1 MIVMKKDNLHIRA
14 IRYFYDIV
22 GELDEVSYAALTNFG
37 NNMYMLFM
45 TVTLLSFLVS
55 FALGEDVMGISLFL
69 TLVYSQFK
77 QDAIIKQLGLDK
89 LVVAKADV
97 KMARKKMMKRTLY
110 QTLQIAVLSLLV
122 SICLWQ
128 SQILQESGTSAAEYF
143 QFVTPM
149 TVVLL
154 TLVGFVSFYFA
165 NRKRI
170 TFI

>member
-1 MIVMKKDNLHIRA
+1 MKKENLHIRA

-22 GELDEVSYAALTNFG
+22 GKLDEVSYAALTNFG

-77 QDAIIKQLGLDK
+77 QDAIIKKLGLDK

-122 SICLWQ
+122 SIGLWQ
-128 SQILQESGTSAAEYF
+128 SQIPQESGTSAVEYF

-154 TLVGFVSFYFA
+154 TLVGFISFYIV
-165 NRKRI
+165 NRKKI
-170 TFI
+170 KLI

>member
-1 MIVMKKDNLHIRA
+1 MKKENVHIKA

-22 GELDEVSYAALTNFG
+22 GELDEVSYATLTNFG
-37 NNMYMLFM
+37 NNMYILFM
-45 TVTLLSFLVS
+45 TVTLVSFLVS

-89 LVVAKADV
+89 LFVAKADV
-97 KMARKKMMKRTLY
+97 KLARKKMMKRTLF
-110 QTLQIAVLSLLV
+110 QTLQIAVYSLLV
-122 SICLWQ
+122 SIGLWQ
-128 SQILQESGTSAAEYF
+128 LQIPQESGTSAAEYF

-154 TLVGFVSFYFA
+154 TLVGFLSFYIV
-165 NRKRI
+165 NRKKI
-170 TFI
+170 KLI

>member
-1 MIVMKKDNLHIRA
+1 MKKENLHIRA

-22 GELDEVSYAALTNFG
+22 GELDEMSYATLTNFG

-45 TVTLLSFLVS
+45 TVTLVSFLVS

-69 TLVYSQFK
+69 TLVYSQVK
-77 QDAIIKQLGLDK
+77 QEAIIKRLGLNK
-89 LVVAKADV
+89 LFVAKADV
-97 KMARKKMMKRTLY
+97 KLARKKMMKRTLY

-122 SICLWQ
+122 SIGLWQ
-128 SQILQESGTSAAEYF
+128 LQIPQESGTSAAEYF

-154 TLVGFVSFYFA
+154 TLVGFVSFFFA
-165 NRKRI
+165 NRKKI

>member
-1 MIVMKKDNLHIRA
+1 MKKENLHIRA

-22 GELDEVSYAALTNFG
+22 GELDEVSYATLTNFG

-45 TVTLLSFLVS
+45 TVTLVSFLVS

-89 LVVAKADV
+89 LFVAKADV
-97 KMARKKMMKRTLY
+97 KLARKKMMKRTLF
-110 QTLQIAVLSLLV
+110 QTLQIAVYSLLV
-122 SICLWQ
+122 SIGIWQ
-128 SQILQESGTSAAEYF
+128 LQIPQESGTSAAEYF

-149 TVVLL
+149 TVVFL
-154 TLVGFVSFYFA
+154 TLVGFLSFYIV
-165 NRKRI
+165 NRKKI
-170 TFI
+170 KLI

>member
-1 MIVMKKDNLHIRA
+1 MKKENLHIRA

-89 LVVAKADV
+89 LVVAKAEV
-97 KMARKKMMKRTLY
+97 KLARKRMMKRTLY
-110 QTLQIAVLSLLV
+110 QTLQIAVYSLLV
-122 SICLWQ
+122 SIGMWQ
-128 SQILQESGTSAAEYF
+128 LQIPQESGTSAAEYF

-154 TLVGFVSFYFA
+154 TMVGFLSFYIV
-165 NRKRI
+165 NRKKI
-170 TFI
+170 KLI

>member
-1 MIVMKKDNLHIRA
+1 MKKENLHIRA

-22 GELDEVSYAALTNFG
+22 GELDEMSYAALTNFG
-37 NNMYMLFM
+37 NNMYMLFI
-45 TVTLLSFLVS
+45 TVTLVSFLVS

-77 QDAIIKQLGLDK
+77 QDAIIKQLRLDK
-89 LVVAKADV
+89 LLVAKADV
-97 KMARKKMMKRTLY
+97 KLARKKMMKRTLF
-110 QTLQIAVLSLLV
+110 QTLQIAVYSLLV

-128 SQILQESGTSAAEYF
+128 SHIPQESGTSAAEYF

-149 TVVLL
+149 TVVLM
-154 TLVGFVSFYFA
+154 TFIGFVSFFFA
-165 NRKRI
+165 NRKKI

>member
-1 MIVMKKDNLHIRA
+1 MKKENLHIRA

-22 GELDEVSYAALTNFG
+22 GKLDEVSYAALTNFG

-77 QDAIIKQLGLDK
+77 QDAIIKKLGLDK
-89 LVVAKADV
+89 LFVAKDDV
-97 KMARKKMMKRTLY
+97 KMARKKMMKRTLF
-110 QTLQIAVLSLLV
+110 QALQIAVLSLLV
-122 SICLWQ
+122 SIGLWQ
-128 SQILQESGTSAAEYF
+128 LQIPQESGTSAAEYF

-154 TLVGFVSFYFA
+154 TLVGFLSFYIV
-165 NRKRI
+165 NRKKI
-170 TFI
+170 KLF

>member
-1 MIVMKKDNLHIRA
+1 MKKENLHIRA

-22 GELDEVSYAALTNFG
+22 GELDELSYAALTNFG
-37 NNMYMLFM
+37 NNMYMLFI

-110 QTLQIAVLSLLV
+110 QTLQIAVYSLLV

-128 SQILQESGTSAAEYF
+128 SQIPQESGTSAAEYF

-154 TLVGFVSFYFA
+154 TLVGFISYYIV
-165 NRKRI
+165 NRKKI
-170 TFI
+170 KLI

>member
-1 MIVMKKDNLHIRA
+1 MKKENLHIRA

-37 NNMYMLFM
+37 NNMYMLFI
-45 TVTLLSFLVS
+45 TVTLVSFLVS

-89 LVVAKADV
+89 LLVAKADV

-110 QTLQIAVLSLLV
+110 QTLQIAVLSFLV

-128 SQILQESGTSAAEYF
+128 SQIPQESGTSAAEYF

-154 TLVGFVSFYFA
+154 TMVGFLSFYIV
-165 NRKRI
+165 NRKKI
-170 TFI
+170 KLI

>member
-1 MIVMKKDNLHIRA
+1 MKKENLHIRA

-45 TVTLLSFLVS
+45 TVTLVSFLVN

-89 LVVAKADV
+89 LVVDKADV
-97 KMARKKMMKRTLY
+97 KMARKKMMKRTLF

-122 SICLWQ
+122 SIGLWQ
-128 SQILQESGTSAAEYF
+128 FQIPQERGTSAAEYF

-154 TLVGFVSFYFA
+154 TLVGFLSFYIV
-165 NRKRI
+165 NRKKI
-170 TFI
+170 KLI

>member
-1 MIVMKKDNLHIRA
+1 MKKENVHIKA

-22 GELDEVSYAALTNFG
+22 GELDEVSYATLTNFG

-45 TVTLLSFLVS
+45 TVTLVSFLVS

-89 LVVAKADV
+89 LFVAKADV
-97 KMARKKMMKRTLY
+97 KLARKKMMKRTLY
-110 QTLQIAVLSLLV
+110 QTLQIAVYSLLV
-122 SICLWQ
+122 SIGIWQ
-128 SQILQESGTSAAEYF
+128 LHIPQESGTSAAEYF

-154 TLVGFVSFYFA
+154 TLVGFLSFYIV
-165 NRKRI
+165 NRKKI
-170 TFI
+170 KLI

>member
-1 MIVMKKDNLHIRA
+1 MKKENLHIRA

-69 TLVYSQFK
+69 ALVYSQFK

-97 KMARKKMMKRTLY
+97 KMARKKMMKRTLF

-122 SICLWQ
+122 SIGLWQ
-128 SQILQESGTSAAEYF
+128 FQIPQERGTSAAEYF

-154 TLVGFVSFYFA
+154 TLVGFLSFYIV
-165 NRKRI
+165 NRKKI
-170 TFI
+170 KLI

>member
-1 MIVMKKDNLHIRA
+1 MKKENLHIKA

-22 GELDEVSYAALTNFG
+22 GELEDVSYATLTNFG
-37 NNMYMLFM
+37 NNMYMLFL

-55 FALGEDVMGISLFL
+55 FALGEDFMGISLFL

-89 LVVAKADV
+89 LIVAKADV
-97 KMARKKMMKRTLY
+97 KLARKKMMRRTLF
-110 QTLQIAVLSLLV
+110 QTLQIAVYSLLV
-122 SICLWQ
+122 SIGLWQ
-128 SQILQESGTSAAEYF
+128 FHIPQESGTSAAEYF

-154 TLVGFVSFYFA
+154 TFIGFVSFYFA
-165 NRKRI
+165 NRKKI

>member
-1 MIVMKKDNLHIRA
+1 MKKDNLHIRA

>member
-1 MIVMKKDNLHIRA
+1 MKKENVHIKA

-22 GELDEVSYAALTNFG
+22 GELDEVSYATLTNFG

-45 TVTLLSFLVS
+45 TVTLVSFLVS

-89 LVVAKADV
+89 LFVAKADV
-97 KMARKKMMKRTLY
+97 KLARKKMMKRTLF
-110 QTLQIAVLSLLV
+110 QTLQIAVYSLLV
-122 SICLWQ
+122 SIGLWQ
-128 SQILQESGTSAAEYF
+128 LQIPQESGTSAAEYF
-143 QFVTPM
+143 RFVTPM

-154 TLVGFVSFYFA
+154 TLVGFLSFNIV
-165 NRKRI
+165 NRKKI
-170 TFI
+170 KLI

>member
-1 MIVMKKDNLHIRA
+1 MKKENLHIRA

-69 TLVYSQFK
+69 TLVYSQVK
-77 QDAIIKQLGLDK
+77 QEAIIKRLGLNK
-89 LVVAKADV
+89 LFVAKADV
-97 KMARKKMMKRTLY
+97 KMDRKKMMKRTLF
-110 QTLQIAVLSLLV
+110 QTLQIAVLSLLF
-122 SICLWQ
+122 SIGLWQ
-128 SQILQESGTSAAEYF
+128 LQIPQESGTSAAEYF

-154 TLVGFVSFYFA
+154 ILVGFVSFYFA
-165 NRKRI
+165 NRKKI

>member
-1 MIVMKKDNLHIRA
+1 MKKENLHIKA

-22 GELDEVSYAALTNFG
+22 AELDEVSYAALTNFG
-37 NNMYMLFM
+37 NNMYMLFI
-45 TVTLLSFLVS
+45 TVTLVSFLVS

-89 LVVAKADV
+89 LLVAKADV
-97 KMARKKMMKRTLY
+97 KLARKKMMKRTLF
-110 QTLQIAVLSLLV
+110 QTLQIAVYSLLV

-128 SQILQESGTSAAEYF
+128 SHIPQESGTSAAEYF

-149 TVVLL
+149 TVVLM
-154 TLVGFVSFYFA
+154 TFIGFVSFYFA
-165 NRKRI
+165 NRKKI

>member
-1 MIVMKKDNLHIRA
+1 MKKENVHIKA

-22 GELDEVSYAALTNFG
+22 GELDEVSYATLTNFG

-45 TVTLLSFLVS
+45 TVTLVSFLVS

-89 LVVAKADV
+89 LFVAKADV
-97 KMARKKMMKRTLY
+97 KLARKKMMKRTLF
-110 QTLQIAVLSLLV
+110 QTLQIAVYGLLV
-122 SICLWQ
+122 SIGLWQ
-128 SQILQESGTSAAEYF
+128 LQIPQESGTSAAEYF

-149 TVVLL
+149 TVVLM
-154 TLVGFVSFYFA
+154 TLVGFLSFYIV
-165 NRKRI
+165 NRKKI
-170 TFI
+170 KLI

>member
-1 MIVMKKDNLHIRA
+1 MKKENLHIRA

-45 TVTLLSFLVS
+45 TVTLVSFLVS

-89 LVVAKADV
+89 LMVAKDDV

-110 QTLQIAVLSLLV
+110 QTLQIAVYSLLV
-122 SICLWQ
+122 SIGIWQ
-128 SQILQESGTSAAEYF
+128 LQIPQESGTSAAEYF

-154 TLVGFVSFYFA
+154 TLVGFVSCYFA
-165 NRKRI
+165 NRKKI

>member
-1 MIVMKKDNLHIRA
+1 MKKENLHIRA

-22 GELDEVSYAALTNFG
+22 GELDEMSYATLTNFG

-55 FALGEDVMGISLFL
+55 FALGEDVVGISLFL

-89 LVVAKADV
+89 LVVAKAEV
-97 KMARKKMMKRTLY
+97 KLARKKMMKRTLF
-110 QTLQIAVLSLLV
+110 QTLQIAVYSLLV
-122 SICLWQ
+122 SIGLWQ
-128 SQILQESGTSAAEYF
+128 FHIPQESGTSAVEYF
-143 QFVTPM
+143 QFVAPM

-154 TLVGFVSFYFA
+154 TLVGFLSFYIV
-165 NRKRI
+165 NRKKI
-170 TFI
+170 KLI

>member
-1 MIVMKKDNLHIRA
+1 MKKENVHIKA

-22 GELDEVSYAALTNFG
+22 GELDEVSYATLTNFG
-37 NNMYMLFM
+37 NNMYMLFL
-45 TVTLLSFLVS
+45 TVTLVTFLVS

-89 LVVAKADV
+89 LFVAKADV
-97 KMARKKMMKRTLY
+97 KLARKKMMKRTLF
-110 QTLQIAVLSLLV
+110 QTLQIAVYSLLV
-122 SICLWQ
+122 SIGLWQ
-128 SQILQESGTSAAEYF
+128 LQIPQESGTSAAEYF

-154 TLVGFVSFYFA
+154 TLVGFLSFNIV
-165 NRKRI
+165 NRKKI
-170 TFI
+170 KLI

>member
-1 MIVMKKDNLHIRA
+1 MKKENLHIRA

-22 GELDEVSYAALTNFG
+22 GELDEVSYATLTNFG

-45 TVTLLSFLVS
+45 TVTLVSFLVS

-89 LVVAKADV
+89 LFVAKADV
-97 KMARKKMMKRTLY
+97 KLAWKKMMKRTLF
-110 QTLQIAVLSLLV
+110 QTLQIAVYSLLV
-122 SICLWQ
+122 SIGIWQ
-128 SQILQESGTSAAEYF
+128 FHIPQEIGTSAAEYF

-149 TVVLL
+149 TVVFL
-154 TLVGFVSFYFA
+154 TLVGFLSFYIV
-165 NRKRI
+165 NRKKI
-170 TFI
+170 KLI

>member
-1 MIVMKKDNLHIRA
+1 MKKENLHIRA

-22 GELDEVSYAALTNFG
+22 GELDEVSYATLTNFG

-45 TVTLLSFLVS
+45 TVTLVSFLVS

>member
-1 MIVMKKDNLHIRA
+1 MKKENLHIRA

-37 NNMYMLFM
+37 NNMYMLFI
-45 TVTLLSFLVS
+45 TVTLVSFLVS

-97 KMARKKMMKRTLY
+97 KMARKKMMKRTLF

-122 SICLWQ
+122 SFCLWQ
-128 SQILQESGTSAAEYF
+128 SQIPQESGTSAAEYF

-154 TLVGFVSFYFA
+154 TLVGFLSFYIV
-165 NRKRI
+165 NRKKI
-170 TFI
+170 KLI

>member
-1 MIVMKKDNLHIRA
+1 MKKDNLHIRA

-45 TVTLLSFLVS
+45 TVTLVSFLVS

-97 KMARKKMMKRTLY
+97 KLARKKMMKRTLF
-110 QTLQIAVLSLLV
+110 QALQIAVLSLLV
-122 SICLWQ
+122 SIGLWQ
-128 SQILQESGTSAAEYF
+128 LQIPQESGTSAAEYF

-154 TLVGFVSFYFA
+154 TLVGFLSFYIV
-165 NRKRI
+165 NRKKI
-170 TFI
+170 KLF

>member
-1 MIVMKKDNLHIRA
+1 MKKENLHIRA

-22 GELDEVSYAALTNFG
+22 GELDEMSYAVLTNFG

-45 TVTLLSFLVS
+45 TVTLVSFLVS
-55 FALGEDVMGISLFL
+55 FMLGEDVMGISLFL

-89 LVVAKADV
+89 LLVAKADV
-97 KMARKKMMKRTLY
+97 KLARKKMMKRTLF
-110 QTLQIAVLSLLV
+110 QTLQIAVYSLLV
-122 SICLWQ
+122 SIGIWRLH
-128 SQILQESGTSAAEYF
+128 IPQESGTSAAEYF

-149 TVVLL
+149 TVVLM

-165 NRKRI
+165 NRKKI

>member
-1 MIVMKKDNLHIRA
+1 MKKENLHIRA

-22 GELDEVSYAALTNFG
+22 GELDEMSYATLTNFG

-69 TLVYSQFK
+69 TLVYSQVK
-77 QDAIIKQLGLDK
+77 QEAIIKQLGLDK

-97 KMARKKMMKRTLY
+97 KLARKKMMKRTLY
-110 QTLQIAVLSLLV
+110 QTLQIAVYSLLV
-122 SICLWQ
+122 SIGLWQ
-128 SQILQESGTSAAEYF
+128 LQIPQESGTSAAEYF

-154 TLVGFVSFYFA
+154 TLVGFVSFFFA

>member
-1 MIVMKKDNLHIRA
+1 MKKENLHIRA

-22 GELDEVSYAALTNFG
+22 GELDEASYATLTNFG

-45 TVTLLSFLVS
+45 TVTLVSFLVS

-89 LVVAKADV
+89 LFVAKADV
-97 KMARKKMMKRTLY
+97 KLARKKMMKRTLF
-110 QTLQIAVLSLLV
+110 QTLQIAVYSLLV
-122 SICLWQ
+122 SIGIWQ
-128 SQILQESGTSAAEYF
+128 FHIPQESGRSAAEYF

-149 TVVLL
+149 TVVFL
-154 TLVGFVSFYFA
+154 TLVGFLSFYIV
-165 NRKRI
+165 NRKKI
-170 TFI
+170 KLI

>member
-1 MIVMKKDNLHIRA
+1 MKKENLHIRA

-22 GELDEVSYAALTNFG
+22 GELDEVSYATLTNFG

-45 TVTLLSFLVS
+45 TVTLVSFLVS

-77 QDAIIKQLGLDK
+77 QDAIIKQMGLDK
-89 LVVAKADV
+89 LFVAKADV
-97 KMARKKMMKRTLY
+97 KLARKKMMKRTLF

-122 SICLWQ
+122 SIGLWQ
-128 SQILQESGTSAAEYF
+128 LQIPQESGTSAAEYF

-154 TLVGFVSFYFA
+154 AIVGFLSFNIV
-165 NRKRI
+165 NRKKI
-170 TFI
+170 KLI

>member
-1 MIVMKKDNLHIRA
+1 MKKENLHIKA

-22 GELDEVSYAALTNFG
+22 GELDEVSYATLTNFG

-45 TVTLLSFLVS
+45 TVTLVSFLIS

-89 LVVAKADV
+89 LFVAKADV
-97 KMARKKMMKRTLY
+97 KLARKKMMKRTLF
-110 QTLQIAVLSLLV
+110 QTLQIAVYGLLV
-122 SICLWQ
+122 SIGLWQ
-128 SQILQESGTSAAEYF
+128 LQIPQESGTSAAEYF

-149 TVVLL
+149 TVVLM
-154 TLVGFVSFYFA
+154 TLVGFLSFYIV
-165 NRKRI
+165 NRKKI
-170 TFI
+170 KLI

>member
-1 MIVMKKDNLHIRA
+1 MKKENLHIRA

-45 TVTLLSFLVS
+45 TVTLVSFLVS

-77 QDAIIKQLGLDK
+77 QDAIIKKLGLDK
-89 LVVAKADV
+89 LFVAKDDV

-110 QTLQIAVLSLLV
+110 QTLQIAVYSLLV
-122 SICLWQ
+122 SIGLWQ
-128 SQILQESGTSAAEYF
+128 FHIPQESVPLQRSIF
-143 QFVTPM
+143 SLSRP
-149 TVVLL
+149 
-154 TLVGFVSFYFA
+154 
-165 NRKRI
+165 
-170 TFI
+170 

>member
-1 MIVMKKDNLHIRA
+1 MKKENLHIRA

-69 TLVYSQFK
+69 TLVYSQVK
-77 QDAIIKQLGLDK
+77 QEAIIKRLGLDK

-97 KMARKKMMKRTLY
+97 KLARKKMMKRTLF
-110 QTLQIAVLSLLV
+110 QTLQIAVYSLLV
-122 SICLWQ
+122 SIGIWQ
-128 SQILQESGTSAAEYF
+128 LQIPQESGT
-143 QFVTPM
+143 
-149 TVVLL
+149 
-154 TLVGFVSFYFA
+154 
-165 NRKRI
+165 
-170 TFI
+170 

>member
-1 MIVMKKDNLHIRA
+1 MKKENLHIKA

-22 GELDEVSYAALTNFG
+22 GELDEVSYATLTNFG

-45 TVTLLSFLVS
+45 TVTLVSFLVS

-89 LVVAKADV
+89 LFVAKADV
-97 KMARKKMMKRTLY
+97 KLARKKMMKRTLF
-110 QTLQIAVLSLLV
+110 QTLQIAVYGLLV
-122 SICLWQ
+122 SIGLWQ
-128 SQILQESGTSAAEYF
+128 LQIPQESGTSAAEYF

-154 TLVGFVSFYFA
+154 TLVGFLSFNIV
-165 NRKRI
+165 NRKKI
-170 TFI
+170 KLI